1 MIIVLVEAESVQLLS
16 KDQRLADHFELDEM
30 SPSIVDWD
38 AVDDERCGLF
48 P

>member
-1 MIIVLVEAESVQLLS
+1 MIFVLVESVFVQPVSETLHLL
-16 KDQRLADHFELDEM
+16 DDGGQEEM
-30 SPSIVDWD
+30 PASVVDWD

>member
-1 MIIVLVEAESVQLLS
+1 MIILLVERAPVQPMSEAIDVAE
-16 KDQRLADHFELDEM
+16 DIGREEP
-30 SPSIVDWD
+30 SPSVVDWD